1 MKFILNGKE
10 YELDLFDVDIA
21 ENFENEIFRA
31 SDKLEAENKKKY
43 QRTSELMRTGCNII
57 FDCFDNIFGKGAS
70 ENIFDRKSNYKLCLK
85 TFKEI
90 QVQYIKILTEEMAK
104 EVTDEMNKQN
114 DIIYSLGNKQNLSVS
129 QKNKQNYQNYIN
141 TKKREKE
148 KSIKQKKK

>member
-43 QRTSELMRTGCNII
+43 QRTSELMRTGCNI
-57 FDCFDNIFGKGAS
+57 
-70 ENIFDRKSNYKLCLK
+70 IFDRKSNYKLCLK

-141 TKKREKE
+141 TKKE
-148 KSIKQKKK
+148 KKKKV